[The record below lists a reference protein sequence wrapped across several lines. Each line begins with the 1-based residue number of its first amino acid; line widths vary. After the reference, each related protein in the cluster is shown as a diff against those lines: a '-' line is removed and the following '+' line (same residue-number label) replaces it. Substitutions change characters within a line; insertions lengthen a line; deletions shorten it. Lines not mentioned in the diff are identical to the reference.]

1 MKLPAVLAA
10 ALLFSGLLSTPLLDS
25 ADSAEAGLRHHRRDA
40 CCDPCCT
47 DPCCTPCPPP
57 PVDVPLCVVDPCTG
71 CAQEVCVTVPAC
83 CACETPCMVDCRP
96 GCFGRTI
103 LTYKWAS
110 CDHCVDV
117 VLTKHGRAIVRD

>member
-1 MKLPAVLAA
+1 MKLSALLAA
-10 ALLFSGLLSTPLLDS
+10 ALLCSGLVSFSVVDAAS
-25 ADSAEAGLRHHRRDA
+25 SAEAGLRHHRRS

-47 DPCCTPCPPP
+47 EPCCTHCPPP
-57 PVDVPLCVVDPCTG
+57 PVDVSLCVVDPCTG
-71 CAQEVCVTVPAC
+71 CAQEVCVTVPAE
-83 CACETPCMVDCRP
+83 CACEAPCLASCRP

-103 LTYKWAS
+103 LTYRWAC